1 MAKAIALARTVEL
14 HRIEAAA
21 REALRVALVGGCALA
36 LIAAGR
42 ALPF

>member
-1 MAKAIALARTVEL
+1 MARVIAFAHAPLRDLQFELLRSAIVCS
-14 HRIEAAA
+14 
-21 REALRVALVGGCALA
+21 CALA